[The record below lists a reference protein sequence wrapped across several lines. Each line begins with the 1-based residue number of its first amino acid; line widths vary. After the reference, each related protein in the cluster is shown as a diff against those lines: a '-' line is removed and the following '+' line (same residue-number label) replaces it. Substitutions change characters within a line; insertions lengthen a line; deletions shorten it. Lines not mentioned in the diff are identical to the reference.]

1 MQDLVV
7 LDWIEILEKIR
18 SHATSEAAREAVM
31 LTKPLSTPEECYA
44 SFQEIANATEVLNQ
58 GVRPYMQSLD
68 LYSTWITRLKK
79 NAVLK
84 TLEIKDVRSFCLEAL
99 ALREALSQRPVL
111 SSLNFKLPSREWLTL
126 FVSLAFEF

>member
-7 LDWIEILEKIR
+7 LDWVEILEKIS
-18 SHATSEAAREAVM
+18 SHATSEAGRNQV
-31 LTKPLSTPEECYA
+31 LQIKPLNTPDKAYL
-44 SFQEIANATEVLNQ
+44 SFKEISQATEVLNQ

-84 TLEIKDVRSFCLEAL
+84 TLELKDVRSFCLEAL
-99 ALREALSQRPVL
+99 ALKEALNSVNNDWAARVGQ
-111 SSLNFKLPSREWLTL
+111 SLMN
-126 FVSLAFEF
+126 A